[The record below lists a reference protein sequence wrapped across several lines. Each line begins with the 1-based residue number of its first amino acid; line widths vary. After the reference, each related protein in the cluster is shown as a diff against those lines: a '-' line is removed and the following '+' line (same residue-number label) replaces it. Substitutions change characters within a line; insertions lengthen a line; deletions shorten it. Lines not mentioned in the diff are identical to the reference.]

1 MVVFD
6 DCFNFVFFVIKGS
19 CTLPRKQRYLLDEGK
34 YSPNQHQ
41 SLHRMHG
48 GGSTA
53 NLTDGGQKSS
63 AAHKRASSVV
73 GNGLDQNQ
81 NTFPPL
87 KNDLLAD
94 LA

>member
-1 MVVFD
+1 
-6 DCFNFVFFVIKGS
+6 
-19 CTLPRKQRYLLDEGK
+19 
-34 YSPNQHQ
+34 
-41 SLHRMHG
+41 MHG